1 MPLNHP
7 EATDKA
13 LSILRDGSN
22 FQWYVI
28 PIFAFVVYV
37 YLAEAGKKN
46 WKGIAAGLSLY
57 AIHWLYEIGNALIR
71 HFSGHALWTVPTGT
85 SYLLLVGVGIELSL
99 MFAAAGL
106 ILSKL
111 LPEDQKAKVLGINN
125 RIFFAIAN
133 AALYS
138 VIEIFLATTPAFVWV
153 YRWWGAIP
161 VFAAVYVPFFLFSF
175 LCYDWKPKVQRRAIG
190 ALFGVDAA
198 ALIVFAGILGWI

>member
-1 MPLNHP
+1 MRLNHP

-13 LSILRDGSN
+13 LSILRDPSN

-28 PIFAFVVYV
+28 PIFAFVVYI
-37 YLAEAGKKN
+37 YLAEIGKKN
-46 WKGIAAGLSLY
+46 WKGVAAGLSLY
-57 AIHWLYEIGNALIR
+57 AVHWFFEIGNALIR

-99 MFAAAGL
+99 MFAGAGL

-111 LPEDQKAKVLGINN
+111 LPEDPAAKVLGINN

-138 VIEIFLATTPAFVWV
+138 IIEIFLAATPAFVWV
-153 YRWWGAIP
+153 YPWWGAIP
-161 VFAAVYVPFFLFSF
+161 VFIAVYIPFFVVSF
-175 LCYDWKPKVQRRAIG
+175 LCYDWKPKVQRAVIG
-190 ALFGVDAA
+190 AIFGVDAI
-198 ALIVFAGILGWI
+198 ALIVFAGILDWI